1 MKRISL
7 SSHVCVMKM
16 YVLNDDGNNDCCNN
30 VATFSSLRNVDDE
43 RSIHDSRHMQRDAY
57 I

>member
-1 MKRISL
+1 
-7 SSHVCVMKM
+7 MKM